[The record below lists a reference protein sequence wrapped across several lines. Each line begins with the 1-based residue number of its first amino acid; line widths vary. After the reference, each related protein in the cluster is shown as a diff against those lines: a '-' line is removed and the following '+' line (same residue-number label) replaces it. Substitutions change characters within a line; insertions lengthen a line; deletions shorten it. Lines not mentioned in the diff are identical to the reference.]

1 MALLTNINGKL
12 TVDSTGSVSFNRI
25 GTSTTTGFT
34 FPALD
39 GGANQIL
46 KTNGSGVLSWVD
58 DEDNDVVTKIIGGTN
73 ITVSP
78 ATGIGDVTVNADLA
92 GTVTGSGAA
101 GRVAYWTSASNI
113 SSDGAFRFDGTNVAI
128 GGAIV
133 ASRKLAIYNTN
144 ADNELEF
151 IGADYTNIYSNT
163 DSTMAVEV
171 IGDGALRLATK
182 GGNLTIV
189 TGGSSTFSGN
199 VGIGI
204 TPSASFSGLEVLQL
218 GKGMTIFGNTNDDR
232 ATMAANLIVNTSTAF
247 EYVMDGLAG
256 RFSIEDGNMVWG
268 TAPTGLAGGVATVT
282 TRMTLLNTGNVGI
295 GVTGPTQPL
304 EILAAGGY
312 DKSSSGGQTTNGIL
326 IKGGATAGD
335 QNTTGGIGFSFG
347 TGTAGISGYQNGSD
361 QDRVGLSFY
370 THGSGTGSGASQE
383 TMRIKSGGEVGIG
396 TTNPGAKLEV
406 NGDVLLT
413 YLKATGN
420 SVIGGTSINSSRLS
434 VQDSK
439 NGTANSPHF
448 QILGNGYSAYHYL
461 DTTAYNIVTNST
473 TREIRVIAQNGGVKL
488 AYAATAWAANS
499 DIALK
504 ENIKPLENVLD
515 KIKDY
520 RCVEYNLKESP
531 EDKKIG
537 FIAQDWVDDFPAIVN
552 KDEKDMLGIKYTE
565 TIPVLLKAI
574 QELTA
579 RIKEL
584 ENK

>member
-1 MALLTNINGKL
+1 MAIRLLSSESIDGTFKIGSGSLTNP
-12 TVDSTGSVSFNRI
+12 S
-25 GTSTTTGFT
+25 
-34 FPALD
+34 
-39 GGANQIL
+39 
-46 KTNGSGVLSWVD
+46 
-58 DEDNDVVTKIIGGTN
+58 
-73 ITVSP
+73 
-78 ATGIGDVTVNADLA
+78 
-92 GTVTGSGAA
+92 
-101 GRVAYWTSASNI
+101 
-113 SSDGAFRFDGTNVAI
+113 
-128 GGAIV
+128 
-133 ASRKLAIYNTN
+133 TN
-144 ADNELEF
+144 ADDIVIDNGAGVETGMTFASSVASSIRFGQFVNNSIGSIEYIHTGNHLRF
-151 IGADYTNIYSNT
+151 ITNGTERVRI
-163 DSTMAVEV
+163 
-171 IGDGALRLATK
+171 
-182 GGNLTIV
+182 
-189 TGGSSTFSGN
+189 TGVGN

-204 TPSASFSGLEVLQL
+204 SPPADHKLQIHNPGESYARFALTNSNTGSASGDGLIFQMETLNSIIKNQEAGYLTFGTSGRETDLHIDSSGDVGIGTGSPAHKLDL
-218 GKGMTIFGNTNDDR
+218 TTSDTTWAAAIKNTN
-232 ATMAANLIVNTSTAF
+232 ATNGYGLFLQSAESASKAILGAYSGSSYKF
-247 EYVMDGLAG
+247 YVRGD
-256 RFSIEDGNMVWG
+256 
-268 TAPTGLAGGVATVT
+268 
-282 TRMTLLNTGNVGI
+282 GNVGI
-295 GVTGPTQPL
+295 GTTGPTQPL

-461 DTTAYNIVTNST
+461 NTTAYNIVTNST

-552 KDEKDMLGIKYTE
+552 KDEKDMLGMKYTE